1 MSVFARMESL
11 LAAVRATQE
20 SVGVRVTFT
29 WMTLRDF
36 SSMMKKAKSGRKKRS
51 VICKKS
57 QAHISAT

>member
-1 MSVFARMESL
+1 MWVFAHMESL

-29 WMTLRDF
+29 WMTLRDC

-57 QAHISAT
+57 QAQISAT